1 MMTHLVRWT
10 DQRREC
16 LGNHLDHQDLHHH
29 AHDQAQDLNTAQVQ
43 VQMVSIIHH
52 CLNHKI

>member
-1 MMTHLVRWT
+1 MTHSVHWI